1 MKPINLQEL
10 NRSYFKFI
18 IHFVILIL
26 FVLMGVACFFFTGR
40 HELRL
45 LGEQSRTYDQL
56 TYYREEVTSRFD
68 NVLLKLRSLSQYV
81 NADAQELSN
90 QALLINGV
98 QSDNNRVRGL
108 LDERRQLT
116 VAPSYEL
123 YGKMTRNVMV
133 LASLK
138 DSLSQT
144 RFQMESLRE
153 QLEACDHSTKKAM
166 KKLNGY

>member
-1 MKPINLQEL
+1 MKPINLHEL
-10 NRSYFKFI
+10 NKAYFKFI

-26 FVLMGVACFFFTGR
+26 FVLVGVACFFFTSR
-40 HELRL
+40 HELKL
-45 LGEQSRTYDQL
+45 LGEQSRSYDQL
-56 TYYREEVTSRFD
+56 AYYREEVTNRFD
-68 NVLLKLRSLSQYV
+68 NVLLKFRSLTQYV

-108 LDERRQLT
+108 LDERRQMN
-116 VAPSYEL
+116 VVPSYEL
-123 YGKMTRNVMV
+123 YGKMTRSVMI

-144 RFQMESLRE
+144 RFQMESLRD
-153 QLEACDHSTKKAM
+153 QLESCSKSTKKAM
-166 KKLNGY
+166 DKLNGY

>member
-1 MKPINLQEL
+1 MKPINLHEL

-26 FVLMGVACFFFTGR
+26 FVLIGVASFFFTGR
-40 HELRL
+40 HELQL
-45 LGEQSRTYDQL
+45 LGEQSRTYDQVA
-56 TYYREEVTSRFD
+56 YYRDEVNSRFD
-68 NVLLKLRSLSQYV
+68 NVLLKFRSLAQYV

-108 LDERRQLT
+108 LDERKELT
-116 VAPSYEL
+116 VVPSYEL
-123 YGKMTRNVMV
+123 YGKMTRNVMI

-153 QLEACDHSTKKAM
+153 QLEDCDHSTKKAM

>member
-1 MKPINLQEL
+1 MKPINLREL
-10 NRSYFKFI
+10 NKAYFSFI
-18 IHFVILIL
+18 IHFVVLIL
-26 FVLMGVACFFFTGR
+26 VVLVCVACFFFTNR
-40 HELRL
+40 HELKL
-45 LGEQSRTYDQL
+45 LAGQSRAYDQL
-56 TYYREEVTSRFD
+56 AYYREEVTSRFD
-68 NVLLKLRSLSQYV
+68 HMLVKLKALTQYV

-98 QSDNNRVRGL
+98 QADNNKVRGL
-108 LDERRQLT
+108 LDERKDLD
-116 VAPSYEL
+116 VIPSYEL

-153 QLEACDHSTKKAM
+153 QLNACDKSTQAAM

>member
-1 MKPINLQEL
+1 MKPINLHEL
-10 NRSYFKFI
+10 NRAYFNFI

-26 FVLMGVACFFFTGR
+26 FVLIGVACFFFTSR
-40 HELRL
+40 HELQL
-45 LGEQSRTYDQL
+45 LGEQSRSYDQL
-56 TYYREEVTSRFD
+56 AYYREEVTNRFD
-68 NVLLKLRSLSQYV
+68 HMLVKFRSLTQYV

-98 QSDNNRVRGL
+98 QADNNRVRGL
-108 LDERRQLT
+108 LDERRQLEI
-116 VAPSYEL
+116 VPSYEL

-153 QLEACDHSTKKAM
+153 QLEACDNSTRKAM